1 MALTDLGLGWLF
13 AMGRAGANEGAAA
26 VAGGRR
32 RRVGWWCWCIDF
44 HCRGIRKVCWEC
56 PTEQRWKRTNQL
68 CQQHIP
74 CKKIQDGSGNH
85 RTAMTAATRR
95 TWTAWRRPWTDAI
108 PAVVAA
114 LAVSSVLA
122 LDEEGGSGSY
132 ETHYADQGSNTTL
145 HCLGQSGPS
154 GVLWT
159 HHRYFFAI
167 CRFTIRSSLPY
178 FFAYLYIII
187 QNSAQERPR
196 G

>member
-1 MALTDLGLGWLF
+1 
-13 AMGRAGANEGAAA
+13 
-26 VAGGRR
+26 
-32 RRVGWWCWCIDF
+32 
-44 HCRGIRKVCWEC
+44 
-56 PTEQRWKRTNQL
+56 
-68 CQQHIP
+68 
-74 CKKIQDGSGNH
+74 
-85 RTAMTAATRR
+85 MTAATRR

-159 HHRYFFAI
+159 HHRYFLAI
-167 CRFTIRSSLPY
+167 HTIYFQSEVQMLPY
-178 FFAYLYIII
+178 FFAY
-187 QNSAQERPR
+187 
-196 G
+196 